1 MPDIIPCGN
10 EEFDRMFGGGIPFP
24 SLMLIEGVHG
34 TGKSVIA
41 AQFMKGLL
49 DNKKNVLCI
58 TENTVKEYIE
68 NMKSITFNFSTAFL
82 QNRLTIMPL
91 HMYGVKWNK
100 EQSEYL
106 LPVISKYMGNSF
118 KETNVIVIDSM
129 TLLTVFADTAKILD
143 FFTQCKYLVSS
154 GMSIILTIHPDD
166 IPADVA
172 QRIKGSVDCL
182 LELGSTNIGGRNVML
197 FLTEMPAMISPEY
210 DDRVIGMFTLF
221 QCIQHKPCL
230 SVDKTDRREVGLNRC
245 APLIVGHDI
254 LVIPTKDRKVLL
266 A

>member
-1 MPDIIPCGN
+1 LPEIVSTGN

-24 SLMLIEGVHG
+24 SLMLIEGGHG

-68 NMKSITFNFSTAFL
+68 NMKGITFNFSSAFL

-100 EQSEYL
+100 EQSQYL
-106 LPVISKYMGNSF
+106 LPVIGKYMGNSF
-118 KETNVIVIDSM
+118 KETNVVVIDSM
-129 TLLTVFADTAKILD
+129 TLLTVFTDTTKILE

-166 IPADVA
+166 IPADIALRV
-172 QRIKGSVDCL
+172 KGSVDCYL
-182 LELGSTNIGGRNVML
+182 KLESTTIGGKAVKTL
-197 FLTEMPAMISPEY
+197 QVIKLIGSKEPSEYSFAFEVDMIFG
-210 DDRVIGMFTLF
+210 V
-221 QCIQHKPCL
+221 K
-230 SVDKTDRREVGLNRC
+230 
-245 APLIVGHDI
+245 IVPI
-254 LVIPTKDRKVLL
+254 ST
-266 A
+266 ANA